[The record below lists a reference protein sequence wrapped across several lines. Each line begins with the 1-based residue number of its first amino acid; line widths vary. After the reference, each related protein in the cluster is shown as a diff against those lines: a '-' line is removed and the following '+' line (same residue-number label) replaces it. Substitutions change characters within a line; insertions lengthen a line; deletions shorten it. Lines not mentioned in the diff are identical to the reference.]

1 MLAFYLSTLDEKIDK
16 MDFEQIY
23 LKFHDD
29 VLKRI
34 QNILKNEEDIKD
46 VVQLTWLTVLKNMS
60 LFQNKDEQSI
70 KAYIIAIAR
79 NQSISIIRKRRK
91 EADLFHQIESETA
104 ERISDEDFFDMCEA
118 EGISRVVECINMLGY
133 AQKEV
138 IILYYL
144 YHHSLKDI
152 ANILNISEVV
162 AKSRWSHGRNRL
174 MKLLIERGIYVKKEN
189 DRA

>member
-104 ERISDEDFFDMCEA
+104 EQISDEDFFDMCEA

-174 MKLLIERGIYVKKEN
+174 MKLLIERGIYVKKE
-189 DRA
+189 DERT

>member
-91 EADLFHQIESETA
+91 EADLFYQIESETA
-104 ERISDEDFFDMCEA
+104 EQISDEDFFDMCEA

-174 MKLLIERGIYVKKEN
+174 MKLLIERGIYVKKE
-189 DRA
+189 DERT

>member
-104 ERISDEDFFDMCEA
+104 EQISDEDFFDMCEA

-144 YHHSLKDI
+144 YHHSITYLL
-152 ANILNISEVV
+152 LN
-162 AKSRWSHGRNRL
+162 N
-174 MKLLIERGIYVKKEN
+174 
-189 DRA
+189 

>member
-91 EADLFHQIESETA
+91 EADLFYQIESETA
-104 ERISDEDFFDMCEA
+104 EQISDEDFFDTPCPTGERSRWIRQRAHKRACCWTAVLSMISDRLQRR
-118 EGISRVVECINMLGY
+118 ISR
-133 AQKEV
+133 
-138 IILYYL
+138 
-144 YHHSLKDI
+144 
-152 ANILNISEVV
+152 
-162 AKSRWSHGRNRL
+162 RFRNR
-174 MKLLIERGIYVKKEN
+174 VSS
-189 DRA
+189 

>member
-23 LKFHDD
+23 LNFHDD

-104 ERISDEDFFDMCEA
+104 EQISDEDFFDMCEA

-174 MKLLIERGIYVKKEN
+174 MKLLIERGIYVKKE
-189 DRA
+189 DERT